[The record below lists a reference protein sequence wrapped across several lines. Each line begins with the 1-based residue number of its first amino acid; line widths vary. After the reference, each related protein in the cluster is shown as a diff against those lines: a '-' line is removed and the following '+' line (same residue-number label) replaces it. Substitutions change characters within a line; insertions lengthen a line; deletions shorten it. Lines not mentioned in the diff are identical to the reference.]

1 MSSNIIIADSSELI
15 LKGLQNIFQDNSDT
29 TIYLANDLLILRK
42 FISSV
47 TDPILIIDYTAEGFS
62 LENIVGIKYDNP
74 KLKIL
79 AITPYTNAQTIVQAV
94 QAGVESHL
102 KKECSIKEIKEAY
115 DATLKGEKFFCC
127 DIVNQMRHEQI
138 DVNKIA
144 FKSLDPNP
152 VKLSERE
159 LQIIQFIAEGYTN
172 SQIAAIVYLSNH
184 TINTHRK
191 NIMKKLGVNNTAG
204 IVMYAVKTEMVRPNQ
219 FSFKQSSENNG

>member
-1 MSSNIIIADSSELI
+1 MAKEIIIADSSELI
-15 LKGLQNIFQDNSDT
+15 LRGLKNIFSDIPGNNIHLAIDT
-29 TIYLANDLLILRK
+29 STLDKYISTI
-42 FISSV
+42 
-47 TDPILIIDYTAEGFS
+47 TDPTLIIDYTSTGFS
-62 LENIVGIKYDNP
+62 LEYIVKIKYQYP

-115 DATLKGEKFFCC
+115 DATLRGEKFFCC

-138 DVNKIA
+138 DINKIA

-152 VKLSERE
+152 IKLSERE

-172 SQIAAIVYLSNH
+172 SQIAAIIYLSNH